1 VFRGLQFLLK
11 RRDRVALR
19 VELFARGGGF
29 AACRVRF
36 TAHGVGLAARR
47 GQFLAHRLGLAAR
60 GRQFLARGFG
70 VVARGL
76 QLAARGFHRR
86 ASGFRFFTRRL
97 ELGLRRLHLPL
108 RRLRRLLG
116 GFQLRGERI
125 ALANRGVGAR
135 HRIGARAIELRALFL
150 GGFCRR
156 LLRLLARRLRR
167 GQVALQRRDFL
178 RQLVA
183 RVAVLGELARV
194 LLGLGA
200 GGFHLALDLL
210 EVAAARGRGVL

>member
-1 VFRGLQFLLK
+1 VAFGDRLLGASLGLVKRAIDFAARAAGRGGRRFGGRTGGVGCRLQVVGHGLRGVGGDLGRERLVFRGLQFLLK

-108 RRLRRLLG
+108 RRLGRL
-116 GFQLRGERI
+116 
-125 ALANRGVGAR
+125 VG
-135 HRIGARAIELRALFL
+135 
-150 GGFCRR
+150 
-156 LLRLLARRLRR
+156 
-167 GQVALQRRDFL
+167 
-178 RQLVA
+178 
-183 RVAVLGELARV
+183 
-194 LLGLGA
+194 
-200 GGFHLALDLL
+200 
-210 EVAAARGRGVL
+210 